1 MPRELR
7 HFHSHKSGKNG
18 ISSIH
23 SWSFILLLKIR
34 THDINH
40 MVIVRSRWTL
50 DVVFEGV
57 NFDSFSTRPKSF
69 LKSSIVHSYLSNWGN
84 VFESDL
90 LKWDSVWFEKVSFD
104 IGNMGPLTSD
114 LDSVFKLGSD
124 LSLPFLLLIPHF
136 WSLRFGFI
144 IFGGDMESVILWDGL
159 IVLEA
164 QVLSFFGTRSL

>member
-1 MPRELR
+1 MPRKLR
-7 HFHSHKSGKNG
+7 HFHSHKSGKDG

-40 MVIVRSRWTL
+40 MVIVWSRWTL
-50 DVVFEGV
+50 DVIFVSV
-57 NFDSFSTRPKSF
+57 DFDTFSTLPKSF
-69 LKSSIVHSYLSNWGN
+69 LNSSVVHSYLSNWGN

-104 IGNMGPLTSD
+104 IGNMSPLTSD
-114 LDSVFKLGSD
+114 LDSVFKLGSG
-124 LSLPFLLLIPHF
+124 LSFPFLLLIPHL

-144 IFGGDMESVILWDGL
+144 VFGGHVESIILWDGL
-159 IVLEA
+159 VVLEA
-164 QVLSFFGTRSL
+164 QVLSFFGTWSL